1 MENLR
6 CPSCGCESIMTT
18 KRSISGSTCVC
29 RECFTKG
36 DEYKFIEAY
45 EIAHDQ
51 DHEN

>member
-6 CPSCGCESIMTT
+6 CPKCGCESIMIVN
-18 KRSISGSTCVC
+18 RNAAGFTCVC

-45 EIAHDQ
+45 EIAHEE
-51 DHEN
+51 EN